1 MKPTMSTEGR
11 LRRARASVV
20 GLVAAS
26 LVVGAC
32 TSGGS
37 GPFGEVAAA
46 RVTVLSPRPCGE
58 VGCVGEGVDTATG
71 AFQLEIE
78 DLLLPPGLFG
88 MELVRN
94 YRSDADHL
102 GWFGRG
108 WSTVYETTIADDGDN
123 VAINAPAGLAP
134 LWAPEA
140 PAGWNVAGSPTVA
153 RLDDG
158 YALSWPTGER
168 WRFGAGGRL
177 ESLTSPYGATVTIER
192 TSDAITLWSSQAVV
206 LTANLT
212 DERVE
217 SIETNDGRHVAY
229 RYADDLLVGV
239 DAPGIELAYRY
250 DADRRLIEAAAASG
264 TTTVTYT
271 DGAVTSHRTANGQRF
286 ALTYDATA
294 TTVAS
299 IGPDATFEHDA
310 DGRLVRVA
318 VGDHDT
324 LVQSFDADGRVVQ
337 RTEYALP
344 GGEVVASVERTY
356 QRGRLTSETLD
367 GVSTTYAYDD
377 GGRVIEIAGPA
388 PVAFDYDDDEPLP
401 TAVTTPITGRTE
413 IVYNEGFVTEVTDAT
428 GTTSLTR
435 RDQLGNP
442 TGTGPTIDALWT
454 YEFDS
459 EGNITSTTSPSGRT
473 WLSEWGPRS
482 VLQRERDPLGRTTSY
497 TYDANGQLARE
508 TRADGTTTERAYNS
522 TGQLA
527 AVVEPDGLTTRYE
540 YDPNGRVHTVVEP
553 GDRTWRVSYD
563 DQPDG
568 SQTVTTTAPD
578 GTSTVAVLDSA
589 GREIV
594 RRVLNSAG
602 SAVETTTSAY
612 EFDRLVNSTLH
623 RGPSRLVTTTTHDDV
638 GRVVGVETTLDGA
651 STRADRYEYQDGRI
665 VAAYSMDES
674 ATYGYDAAG
683 RLTQVTSGED
693 TWTATYRGGHIVA
706 TRHND
711 ETTEIERDIDGRPIR
726 FVDSQGVTTQWVYDD
741 VDRPV
746 ARAVSDAV
754 AAFEWDD
761 ADRLTAY
768 RAPTGA
774 AWTWTYDAAG
784 RLIAAT
790 EPGEAMTTY
799 EYELGEVTRVRS
811 RGGGRDRDDQYA
823 YDALGR
829 LRDARTSAGRFQ
841 YVYDAAGRIV
851 DIDGPRD
858 NHDETWTINAA
869 GQVATV
875 TSGDREYTLTY
886 TDMGRLDSIDGPDD
900 EFLDAV
906 WNGSDLTAVEVDGH
920 DPLGLTTDRQGRLVS
935 VAWDSDTIVDLTW
948 RDAESFR
955 AHQRGSD
962 DAVDYTVTDGFLTA
976 FEREEVAYD
985 ATGNAGGFI
994 ETLALQSNDL
1004 EGVIRFDA
1012 VGRPAVI
1019 QASDRTSTL
1028 TYDASGRVSSVL
1040 TTRPG
1045 EKPEQTTISYDNG
1058 REIDGND
1065 DLVSAMFD
1073 QAGGLKQSLPNSL
1086 PNPLAVGAE
1095 ATSLQQALLVEG
1107 ANDLLVAEPDPFA
1120 QVESAIS
1127 ASSPQLTAPIGV
1139 RDRLR
1144 LARQLVVAEATRLAP
1159 TVSLGD
1165 GLTVQV
1171 PVINPE
1177 NGELADFD
1185 PFVDATPSGLAL
1197 GVVAQQAGGG
1207 GSLLDRAVDHLGDI
1221 AGGVL
1226 SFSKDVASFVITNP
1240 VVRPLVGAIATLGAL
1255 AACAPPGAGLC
1266 IPLAGLA
1273 FGFLVGDAV
1282 AALTTAV
1289 PAIAQSCPDGQVA
1302 RCGLNLAYAAFA
1314 GLQIFYAVPVGANLV
1329 GVGRAGT
1336 DALRARGTSRF
1347 SKAIGDYGEE
1357 RSALHRSLLGDRVVS
1372 RQDRVCLGAMTSGC
1386 AHPDLTVVR
1395 VKDRLLPSGNLT
1407 YVEAKY
1413 GPGAGFT
1420 SAQQSVYPCLGAR
1433 VIVEHWSPGGSAPLA
1448 TSSLSC
1454 AR

>member
-1 MKPTMSTEGR
+1 MGTEGR
-11 LRRARASVV
+11 LRRARASVA

-26 LVVGAC
+26 LVIGAC

-37 GPFGEVAAA
+37 DPFGDVAAA
-46 RVTVLSPRPCGE
+46 QVTVLSPRPCAE

-94 YRSDADHL
+94 YRSDADHF

-108 WSTVYETTIADDGDN
+108 WSTVYETTITEDGDS
-123 VAINAPAGLAP
+123 VTIDAPAGLGQ

-140 PAGWNVAGSPTVA
+140 PAGWGTTGSPAVA
-153 RLDDG
+153 RVDG
-158 YALSWPTGER
+158 GYTLTWPTGEL
-168 WRFGAGGRL
+168 WRFGATGGL
-177 ESLTSPYGATVTIER
+177 ESLTSPYGATVTVER
-192 TSDAITLWSSQAVV
+192 TSDTLTLSSSQGVV

-212 DERVE
+212 NDRVE
-217 SIETNDGRHVAY
+217 SIETNDGRQVAY
-229 RYADDLLVGV
+229 RYADDLLVRV

-250 DADRRLIEAAAASG
+250 DGDGRLIESAAPSG

-271 DGAVTSHRTANGQRF
+271 DGAVTTHRTAAGQRF
-286 ALTYDATA
+286 ALTYNGTT

-318 VGDHDT
+318 VGDDDT
-324 LVQSFDADGRVVQ
+324 LVQSFDTDGRMVQ

-344 GGEVVASVERTY
+344 GGDIVASVERTY
-356 QRGRLTSETLD
+356 ERGRLTSETLD
-367 GVSTTYAYDD
+367 GVTASYAYDD
-377 GGRVIEIAGPA
+377 RGRIIEIAGPA
-388 PVAFDYDDDEPLP
+388 PAVFDYDDDEPLP
-401 TAVTTPITGRTE
+401 TAVTTPTTGRTE
-413 IVYNEGFVTEVTDAT
+413 IVYTEGFVTEVTDAT
-428 GTTSLTR
+428 GTTILTR

-442 TGTGPTIDALWT
+442 TGTGTTIDALWT

-459 EGNITSTTSPSGRT
+459 EGNITSTQSPSGRT
-473 WLSEWGPRS
+473 WLAEWGPRA
-482 VLQRERDPLGRTTSY
+482 VLQLERDPLGRTTSY
-497 TYDANGQLARE
+497 TYDANGQLASE

-527 AVVEPDGLTTRYE
+527 SVVEPDGLTTRYE
-540 YDPNGRVHTVVEP
+540 YDPNGRVHTIVEP
-553 GDRTWRVSYD
+553 GDRTWRMSYD

-594 RRVLNSAG
+594 RRVLDADG
-602 SAVETTTSAY
+602 SVVETTTSAF
-612 EFDRLVNSTLH
+612 EFDRLVASTLQ
-623 RGPSRLVTTTTHDDV
+623 RGPSRLVTTTTHDDA
-638 GRVVGVETTLDGA
+638 GRVIRVETTLDGA
-651 STRADRYEYQDGRI
+651 ATRADRYEYQDGRI
-665 VAAYSMDES
+665 VAAHSLDES

-683 RLTQVTSGED
+683 RLTQVASGDD
-693 TWTATYRGGHIVA
+693 TWTATYRGGQIAA

-711 ETTEIERDIDGRPIR
+711 ETTEIERDVDGRPVR
-726 FVDSQGVTTQWVYDD
+726 FVDPQGVTTEWVYDD

-754 AAFEWDD
+754 AGFEWDD

-774 AWTWTYDAAG
+774 AWTWTYDVAG

-790 EPGEAMTTY
+790 EPGEATTTY
-799 EYELGEVTRVRS
+799 EYELGAVTRVRS
-811 RGGGRDRDDQYA
+811 SGGGRDRDDRYE
-823 YDALGR
+823 YDALGL

-841 YVYDAAGRIV
+841 YVHDAAGRIV
-851 DIDGPRD
+851 EIDGPRD
-858 NHDETWTINAA
+858 NDDETWTINAA
-869 GQVATV
+869 GQVSTV

-886 TDMGRLDSIDGPDD
+886 TDTGQLDSIDGPDD

-906 WNGSDLTAVEVDGH
+906 WNGSNLTAVEVDGH

-976 FEREEVAYD
+976 FEREEVVYN
-985 ATGNAGGFI
+985 ATGSASGFM
-994 ETLALQSNDL
+994 ETLALESNDL
-1004 EGVIRFDA
+1004 EGFIRFDA
-1012 VGRPAVI
+1012 VGRPAVL

-1028 TYDASGRVSSVL
+1028 TYDDSGRVSSVL

-1045 EKPEQTTISYDNG
+1045 KEPEQTTVSYDNG
-1058 REIDGND
+1058 REVDGND
-1065 DLVSAMFD
+1065 DLVNALFD

-1086 PNPLAVGAE
+1086 PNPLAAGAD
-1095 ATSLQQALLVEG
+1095 ATSLQQALLIEG
-1107 ANDLLVAEPDPFA
+1107 ADELLVAEPEPFT

-1127 ASSPQLTAPIGV
+1127 ASTPQLTAPVGV

-1144 LARQLVVAEATRLAP
+1144 LARQLVVAEVTRLAP

-1165 GLTVQV
+1165 GLNVQV
-1171 PVINPE
+1171 PIINPE
-1177 NGELADFD
+1177 NGELADFN
-1185 PFVDATPSGLAL
+1185 PVVDATPSGLAI

-1221 AGGVL
+1221 AGGVVA
-1226 SFSKDVASFVITNP
+1226 FSKDVVSFVITNP

-1282 AALTTAV
+1282 AALTTAA
-1289 PAIAQSCPDGQVA
+1289 PAIAQSCPDGEVA

-1314 GLQIFYAVPVGANLV
+1314 GLELFYAVPVGANLV
-1329 GVGRAGT
+1329 RVGRAGA
-1336 DALRARGTSRF
+1336 DALRASGTSRF
-1347 SKAIGDYGEE
+1347 SKAVGDYGEE
-1357 RSALHRSLLGDRVVS
+1357 SSALHRSLLGDRVVS
-1372 RQDRVCLGAMTSGC
+1372 RQDRVCLGSMTSGC

-1395 VKDRLLPSGNLT
+1395 LKDRLLRTGNLT

-1433 VIVEHWSPGGSAPLA
+1433 VIVQHWSPGGSAPLA

-1454 AR
+1454 VR